1 MGDLIGYARV
11 STDEQNLA
19 LQLDALKQADCKR
32 VFKDVGSGSLKHR
45 PELDACFEFLVA
57 RDTLVVWRLDRL
69 GRELKHLID
78 AIEQLHQ
85 RDIGFRSLTEQID
98 TTTSAGM
105 LQFHIF
111 GALASSARSSVSAPA
126 PAWPPSARADGSAA
140 GHRF

>member
-19 LQLDALKQADCKR
+19 LQVDALKQAGCKR

-45 PELDACFEFLVA
+45 PELGACFEFLVA

-69 GRELKHLID
+69 GRGLKHLIA

-85 RDIGFRSLTEQID
+85 AFR
-98 TTTSAGM
+98 
-105 LQFHIF
+105 
-111 GALASSARSSVSAPA
+111 
-126 PAWPPSARADGSAA
+126 
-140 GHRF
+140 